1 MSTSSDN
8 KKTNQKKKSTSPA
21 KKRAVK
27 KTPAQNELFDK
38 KEYAAKK
45 YADDNVSSKM
55 SADQDDRGTPLEPSS
70 RATKLLA
77 RKAAE
82 EAMVFTDRPKTVKSG
97 NPLGK
102 STPVSVK
109 VKKPQPK
116 KSPPVKS
123 PPMKRPAVKSP
134 KAKKKVKLS
143 AKKMKQRRER
153 IKFGIIS
160 LALIVVAV
168 IITLLVLH
176 QGDSFKDE
184 VADTPLGPVYL
195 IDADTPF
202 DNEVRIFIE
211 SGMRAGDICK
221 LLDTAGIISS
231 SSKLQSYLVSNNL
244 DTKIRSGAIFL
255 PTGMSVPDA
264 ATALARGYWDHPII
278 YIYPGY
284 TLEQIDAFL
293 TANGLADKGEFI
305 LAAEQIARDN
315 DLPFTEGFYYPDEYI
330 LYQLDNAAGVLAGQM
345 YDRLNMIT
353 GPMLEQLALQGRT
366 VADAV
371 IVASM
376 IQREAGS
383 PEEMPL
389 IAGIIWKRLDEGIP
403 LGIDATTRYELND
416 WTNPISKEA
425 LENPTPYNTRRK
437 RGLPPTGISSPGFDA
452 LQAAAYPKKSP
463 YYYYLHDRTAQIHF
477 AVTYD
482 EHLENVQTYLR

>member
-8 KKTNQKKKSTSPA
+8 KKTDQKKKSASPAKKSPA

-45 YADDNVSSKM
+45 YTNDTISSETEDD
-55 SADQDDRGTPLEPSS
+55 QYDRGTPLEPSFRVTRILS
-70 RATKLLA
+70 

-82 EAMVFTDRPKTVKSG
+82 EAMVFSKQSETGSSEKPLDKATPAPVKA
-97 NPLGK
+97 
-102 STPVSVK
+102 
-109 VKKPQPK
+109 KKPQPK
-116 KSPPVKS
+116 KQPQIKGVSANKPQARK
-123 PPMKRPAVKSP
+123 KP
-134 KAKKKVKLS
+134 KISV
-143 AKKMKQRRER
+143 KKMKQRRER

-160 LALIVVAV
+160 LALIIVAV
-168 IITLLVLH
+168 VITILVLH

-184 VADTPLGPVYL
+184 IADTPFGPIPL

-202 DNEVRIFIE
+202 DNELRIFIE
-211 SGMRAGDICK
+211 SGMRAEDICR
-221 LLDTAGIISS
+221 LLDTAGIVSS
-231 SSKLQSYLVSNNL
+231 ASRLQSYLITHKL
-244 DTKIRSGAIFL
+244 DTKIRSGALFL
-255 PTGMSVPDA
+255 PTGMSISDA
-264 ATALARGYWDHPII
+264 ATALTRGYWEHPIL

-284 TLEQIDAFL
+284 TLEQIDSFL

-305 LAAEQIARDN
+305 LAAEKIAINN

-330 LYQLDNAAGVLAGQM
+330 LDQLDNAAEILAGQM
-345 YDRLNMIT
+345 FDRLNMIT
-353 GPMLEQLALQGRT
+353 GPMQEQLSLQGRT
-366 VADAV
+366 LADAV

-383 PEEMPL
+383 PDEMPL

-425 LENPTPYNTRRK
+425 LESPTPYNTRRK
-437 RGLPPTGISSPGFDA
+437 RGLPPTGISNPGFEA
-452 LQAAAYPKKSP
+452 LQAAAYPEKSP

-477 AVTYD
+477 AVTYGQ
-482 EHLENVQTYLR
+482 HLENVQSYLR

>member
-8 KKTNQKKKSTSPA
+8 KNTNQKKKSTSSA
-21 KKRAVK
+21 KKRVIK

-45 YADDNVSSKM
+45 YADTDGTS
-55 SADQDDRGTPLEPSS
+55 DIFTDLEDRGTPFEPSS

-82 EAMVFTDRPKTVKSG
+82 EAMIFTDRPKTGSSG
-97 NPLGK
+97 KPLEK
-102 STPVSVK
+102 ATPASVK
-109 VKKPQPK
+109 AKNPQLQKQSPMKRASAKKPQARK
-116 KSPPVKS
+116 KP
-123 PPMKRPAVKSP
+123 
-134 KAKKKVKLS
+134 KLS
-143 AKKMKQRRER
+143 AKKMKQRREK

-168 IITLLVLH
+168 VITILVLN
-176 QGDSFKDE
+176 QGESFKDE
-184 VADTPLGPVYL
+184 IADTPLGPVPL

-231 SSKLQSYLVSNNL
+231 SSRLQSYLVSNNL

-255 PTGMSVPDA
+255 PTGMSVSDA
-264 ATALARGYWDHPII
+264 ATALTRGYWDHPII

-330 LYQLDNAAGVLAGQM
+330 LDQLNNAAGVLAGQM
-345 YDRLNMIT
+345 YDRLKMIT
-353 GPMLEQLALQGRT
+353 GPMKEQLNLQGRT
-366 VADAV
+366 LADAV

-376 IQREAGS
+376 IQREAGAS
-383 PEEMPL
+383 DEMPL
-389 IAGIIWKRLDEGIP
+389 IAGIMWKRLDEGIP

-416 WTNPISKEA
+416 WKNPISKEA

-437 RGLPPTGISSPGFDA
+437 RGLPPTGISNPGFEA
-452 LQAAAYPKKSP
+452 LQAAAYPEKSP